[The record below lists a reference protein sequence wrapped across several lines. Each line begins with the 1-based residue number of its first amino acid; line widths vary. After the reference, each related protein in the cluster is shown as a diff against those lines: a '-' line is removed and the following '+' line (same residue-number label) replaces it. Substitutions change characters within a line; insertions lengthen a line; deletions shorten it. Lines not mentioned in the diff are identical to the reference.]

1 MRTFLFILIIVFF
14 SCCSKAVFQ
23 PKWTNAKAPE
33 NFIARFETSKGIFD
47 IQVNRTSSPMAA
59 DRFYQ
64 FIKHHLYDNT
74 LFYRVVTDFV
84 VQFGNTDTTQMGPW
98 NKFKIS
104 DEKVL
109 KSNIKGALSYARD
122 GKDTRGN
129 DLFINLKNNS
139 RLDTVNYNGVKGFPS
154 FGTVV
159 KGMEVV
165 ESIYSGYGNATM
177 DQYDSLSPNRAK
189 FLKTFPKLDSIKK
202 VYILK
207 RSL

>member
-1 MRTFLFILIIVFF
+1 MIVFF

-23 PKWTNAKAPE
+23 PKWTNDKAPE
-33 NFIARFETSKGIFD
+33 NFITRFETSKGIFD
-47 IQVNRTSSPMAA
+47 IQVTRASSPMAV

-64 FIKHHLYDNT
+64 FIKHHLYDNS
-74 LFYRVVTDFV
+74 LFYRVVPDFV
-84 VQFGNTDTTQMGPW
+84 VQFGNTDTTKTASW
-98 NKFKIS
+98 SKFKIS

-109 KSNIKGALSYARD
+109 KSNTKGALSYARD
-122 GKDTRGN
+122 GKDSRGN

-154 FGTVV
+154 FGTVIE
-159 KGMEVV
+159 GMEVV
-165 ESIYSGYGNATM
+165 ESIYSGYGNSTM

-189 FLKTFPKLDSIKK
+189 FLKTFPKLDSITK

-207 RSL
+207 SRL

>member
-1 MRTFLFILIIVFF
+1 MRNFLFIVMIVFF
-14 SCCSKAVFQ
+14 SCCSSAVFK
-23 PKWTNAKAPE
+23 PKWTNDKAPE
-33 NFIARFETSKGIFD
+33 NFITRFETSKGIFD
-47 IQVNRTSSPMAA
+47 IEVKRTSSPIAV

-74 LFYRVVTDFV
+74 LFYRVVPDFV
-84 VQFGNTDTTQMGPW
+84 VQFGNGDTAKTGPW
-98 NKFKIS
+98 NKYKIS

-139 RLDTVNYNGVKGFPS
+139 RLDTINYNGVKGFPS
-154 FGTVV
+154 FGNVI

-165 ESIYSGYGNATM
+165 EALYSGYGNATM
-177 DQYDSLSPNRAK
+177 DQYDSLSPNRTK
-189 FLKTFPKLDSIKK
+189 FLKTFPKLDSINK
-202 VYILK
+202 VYIIK
-207 RSL
+207 RKL

>member
-1 MRTFLFILIIVFF
+1 MRTFLFIILIVFF

-23 PKWTNAKAPE
+23 PKWTNDKAPE
-33 NFIARFETSKGIFD
+33 NFTARFETSKGVFD
-47 IQVNRTSSPMAA
+47 IQVNRTSSPMAV

-64 FIKHHLYDNT
+64 FTKHHLYDNT
-74 LFYRVVTDFV
+74 LFYRVVPDFV
-84 VQFGNTDTTQMGPW
+84 VQFGNSDTTQTGPW

-207 RSL
+207 RRL

>member
-1 MRTFLFILIIVFF
+1 MRNFLFVVMIVFF

-23 PKWTNAKAPE
+23 PKWTNDKAPE
-33 NFIARFETSKGIFD
+33 NFITRFETSKGIFD
-47 IQVNRTSSPMAA
+47 IQINRSSSPMAV

-64 FIKHHLYDNT
+64 FIKHRLYDNT
-74 LFYRVVTDFV
+74 LFYRVVPDFV
-84 VQFGNTDTTQMGPW
+84 VQFGNGDTTKTRSW

-154 FGTVV
+154 FGNLI

-165 ESIYSGYGNATM
+165 EALYSGYGNSTM

-207 RSL
+207 RGL